1 MDKVK
6 TSKVFFLEYTVDDEY
21 AYLQVVSS
29 SGKSFKTVK
38 LNEGSNISIII
49 NPNSKSSGYNSLGKE
64 GKGNDK

>member
-6 TSKVFFLEYTVDDEY
+6 VSKVFYLEHVVDDEY

-38 LNEGSNISIII
+38 LHEGSKISIII
-49 NPNSKSSGYNSLGKE
+49 NPNLKPSGYNSLGKE
-64 GKGNDK
+64 GKENDK

>member
-6 TSKVFFLEYTVDDEY
+6 VSKVFYLEHTVEDEY

-38 LNEGSNISIII
+38 LNEGSKISIII
-49 NPNSKSSGYNSLGKE
+49 NPNSASSGYNSSGKE